1 MPPIKLSVLS
11 IVLGFVFALPQIYGV
26 LKPAAFR
33 EVARKFPRNTA
44 AGYVLMLLATAWFL
58 AYLQQESISD
68 FAAFKPVLFGLFAL
82 VGVGACLFVKDFL
95 AVRGLAVVLLLLAK
109 LMTDTARWVDTEWRL
124 VIVSWAYVCVLAGI
138 WFTVSPWR
146 LRDIINWTTENE
158 GRTRLFSGLRLA
170 FCLLVVVLG
179 ATVFRNA
186 EQKQAAQEQ
195 AKAPIDF
202 RVSDASLSV

>member
-11 IVLGFVFALPQIYGV
+11 IALGILFALPQIYGV

-33 EVARKFPRNTA
+33 ETARRFPRNTA
-44 AGYVLMLLATAWFL
+44 AGYVLMLLATVWFL

-95 AVRGLAVVLLLLAK
+95 AVRGLAVLLLLLAK

-124 VIVSWAYVCVLAGI
+124 VIVTWAYVCVAAGV

-146 LRDIINWTTENE
+146 LRDIINWMTANE
-158 GRTRLFSGLRLA
+158 GRTRLLSGLRLA

-179 ATVFRNA
+179 VTVFRSA
-186 EQKQAAQEQ
+186 EQKQVSPPQ
-195 AKAPIDF
+195 AKAPIHLS
-202 RVSDASLSV
+202 VSGASLLM